1 MKGFEFPVRHLIP
14 FYSIVIDINNPY
26 DLLNLMF
33 PGEFRRE
40 DRFKLNEPKTLV
52 YDLAQAAAYLRLSE
66 RQLRDLVRHRRIT
79 CSRIDYRTFRFRQA
93 DLDEFLEAF
102 SVRRKNC
109 IS

>member
-1 MKGFEFPVRHLIP
+1 
-14 FYSIVIDINNPY
+14 VIDINYPY
-26 DLLNLMF
+26 DVLNTMF

-40 DRFKLNEPKTLV
+40 DRFKLNKLETPV
-52 YDLAQAAAYLRLSE
+52 YDLSQAAAYLRLSE

-102 SVRRKNC
+102 SVRRKGPYQLTFE
-109 IS
+109 